1 MEYGLYKR
9 LCVLAGMVALCASC
23 SVRRSASD
31 HSHYRDQE
39 RQVLESLDTSMDV
52 RLASSNTV
60 RDRWRNI
67 RIIRREFD
75 LERQPDENGRYPVK
89 AETTLEGEEHE
100 NERKEEAESQKKE
113 ELNSDVGKNGLGW
126 WALGVTMVLA
136 LVIFLRWRYGKKDKT
151 K

>member
-1 MEYGLYKR
+1 
-9 LCVLAGMVALCASC
+9 
-23 SVRRSASD
+23 
-31 HSHYRDQE
+31 
-39 RQVLESLDTSMDV
+39 MDV

-75 LERQPDENGRYPVK
+75 LERQPD

-113 ELNSDVGKNGLGW
+113 ENESVFARSEASHEEERSGDTELNSDVGKNALGW

>member
-1 MEYGLYKR
+1 
-9 LCVLAGMVALCASC
+9 
-23 SVRRSASD
+23 
-31 HSHYRDQE
+31 
-39 RQVLESLDTSMDV
+39 MDV

-100 NERKEEAESQKKE
+100 EERSGDT
-113 ELNSDVGKNGLGW
+113 ELNSDIGKNALGW

>member
-1 MEYGLYKR
+1 
-9 LCVLAGMVALCASC
+9 
-23 SVRRSASD
+23 
-31 HSHYRDQE
+31 
-39 RQVLESLDTSMDV
+39 MDV

-89 AETTLEGEEHE
+89 AEPTLEGEE
-100 NERKEEAESQKKE
+100 RQKKE
-113 ELNSDVGKNGLGW
+113 ENENVFARSEASHEEERSGDTELNSDIGKNALGW

>member
-1 MEYGLYKR
+1 MEKHP
-9 LCVLAGMVALCASC
+9 
-23 SVRRSASD
+23 D
-31 HSHYRDQE
+31 H
-39 RQVLESLDTSMDV
+39 TKG
-52 RLASSNTV
+52 
-60 RDRWRNI
+60 I
-67 RIIRREFD
+67 
-75 LERQPDENGRYPVK
+75 ERQPDENGRYPVK

-113 ELNSDVGKNGLGW
+113 ENESVFARSEASHEEERSGDTELNSDVGKNALGW

>member
-1 MEYGLYKR
+1 
-9 LCVLAGMVALCASC
+9 
-23 SVRRSASD
+23 
-31 HSHYRDQE
+31 
-39 RQVLESLDTSMDV
+39 MDV

-100 NERKEEAESQKKE
+100 NENVFARSEASHEEERSGDT
-113 ELNSDVGKNGLGW
+113 ELNSDIGKNALGW